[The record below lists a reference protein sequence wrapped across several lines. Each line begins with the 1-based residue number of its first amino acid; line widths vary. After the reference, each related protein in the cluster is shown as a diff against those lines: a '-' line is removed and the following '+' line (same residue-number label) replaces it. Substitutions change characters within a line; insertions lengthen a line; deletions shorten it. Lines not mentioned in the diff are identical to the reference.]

1 MRPQWRSAVR
11 LGSALTAFLSLLF
24 VFVQPSA
31 SAQSA
36 HEEVPARQTAS
47 GTTGASG
54 GPALVT
60 STEELDKSL
69 VCRTP
74 KRVTQRPVLLI
85 TGFGTDP
92 REDFSWSYWKLLPAQ
107 GHPVC
112 MIDFPEHQHG
122 DEQTNVEYVIHGIRT
137 MAARHHA
144 KVTTLSHSI
153 GGVLPIWALH
163 FWPDMAAKV
172 DDVISMGTPFQ
183 GTLLNKGLCMAQP
196 NCQPALWQN
205 GEGSR
210 FLRALHKKPLPEGP
224 SYTVIYG
231 EADQLVQPA
240 GVATHLAGAANIG
253 LQSVCPGRM
262 MEHHML
268 SADSV
273 VYALVQDAIK
283 HRGAAVP
290 ERVPASVCDREGMPG
305 FAMPGIDM
313 KSFEKNYFT
322 YVMTPYTRG
331 VGGPRT
337 TAEPPLR
344 PYAES
349 VLDEG

>member
-1 MRPQWRSAVR
+1 MRPQWRSALR
-11 LGSALTAFLSLLF
+11 LGSVLTAFLSLLF
-24 VFVQPSA
+24 VLVQPAA
-31 SAQSA
+31 SARSSRA
-36 HEEVPARQTAS
+36 EALVEEA
-47 GTTGASG
+47 TGAG
-54 GPALVT
+54 ATAAVGPALLT
-60 STEELDKSL
+60 SKDELDKSL

-74 KRVTQRPVLLI
+74 SRVTAPPILLI

-92 REDFSWSYWKLLPAQ
+92 REDFSWSYWKVLPEQ

-112 MIDFPEHQHG
+112 MIDFPQHQHG
-122 DEQTNVEYVIHGIRT
+122 DEQTNAEYVVHGIRT
-137 MAARHHA
+137 MSARHHA

-153 GGVLPIWALH
+153 GGVLPIWSLH
-163 FWPDMAAKV
+163 FWPDIASKL

-205 GEGSR
+205 GAGSR
-210 FLRALHKKPLPEGP
+210 FLQALNKKPLPKGP

-240 GVATHLAGAANIG
+240 GVATHLAGATNIG
-253 LQSVCPGRM
+253 LQSVCPSRM

-268 SADSV
+268 SADAL
-273 VYALVQDAIK
+273 VYMLVQDALK
-283 HRGAAVP
+283 HGGAAVP
-290 ERVPASVCDREGMPG
+290 TRVPASVCDRDGMPG
-305 FAMPGIDM
+305 FMMPGVDV

-331 VGGPRT
+331 LGGPRVT
-337 TAEPPLR
+337 DEPPLR

-349 VLDEG
+349 VLTEG